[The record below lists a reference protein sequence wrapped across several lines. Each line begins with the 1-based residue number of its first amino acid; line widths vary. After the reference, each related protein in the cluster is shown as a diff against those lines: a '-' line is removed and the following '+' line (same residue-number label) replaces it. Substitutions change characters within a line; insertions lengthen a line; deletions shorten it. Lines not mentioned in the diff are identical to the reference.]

1 MGTKLPS
8 SNWSAEILTKLFTS
22 ADAHTLTGVTE
33 SQSTRLRQSAFH
45 PFIYPS
51 FIPRFIPRLLLH
63 RSRYWS
69 QEPQSPE
76 QKIKT
81 PKNHIN
87 TQTHPHTL
95 AVIFFYNLNQRAKR
109 FGCFVVVFLVCFF
122 YNIFIPA
129 SVCACVCSWVVSH
142 PEQPLCCSENK
153 ACLKLS

>member
-122 YNIFIPA
+122 FTIFLFQHQCVH
-129 SVCACVCSWVVSH
+129 VCVVGWFPIRSSRCAAQKTK
-142 PEQPLCCSENK
+142 PV
-153 ACLKLS
+153 

>member
-8 SNWSAEILTKLFTS
+8 SNWSAEILTKLLTS

-95 AVIFFYNLNQRAKR
+95 AVIFFSQPKSKGQEVCL
-109 FGCFVVVFLVCFF
+109 FCWVFLVCCFF
-122 YNIFIPA
+122 LQYFYSSI
-129 SVCACVCSWVVSH
+129 SVCMCV
-142 PEQPLCCSENK
+142 
-153 ACLKLS
+153 

>member
-51 FIPRFIPRLLLH
+51 FIPIFIPRLLLH

-95 AVIFFYNLNQRAKR
+95 AVIFFLQPKSKGQEVWLFRW
-109 FGCFVVVFLVCFF
+109 FFLVCFF

-129 SVCACVCSWVVSH
+129 SLCACVCSWVVSH